1 MRLIKI
7 CCLLFVFTL
16 FTACASKYNKINPES
31 LNYTSKSDE
40 KNIVLEYKYVQLE
53 KKYLKKELKNGVKLV
68 GVKIKNNSEKDIVLG
83 SDYKFIYDNGN
94 EVLLLEKDFMFQT
107 LKQSPA
113 SYLWYLLLAPV
124 KLFVGTKTTQNGP
137 FTVTEPQSEFPIGL
151 ILGPGLAIG
160 NIVAASDANK
170 NFKNDLYN
178 FDLTG
183 KSIKKGETVYG
194 IIGIST
200 NQYESIKIKTLN

>member
-7 CCLLFVFTL
+7 CSLLLAFTL

-40 KNIVLEYKYVQLE
+40 KNIVLEYKYIQLE

-94 EVLLLEKDFMFQT
+94 EVLLLDKDFTFKT

-113 SYLWYLLLAPV
+113 SYLWYLLLSPAQ
-124 KLFVGTKTTQNGP
+124 LYSGTKTTQNGP
-137 FTVTEPQSEFPIGL
+137 FTVTEPQSVFPIGL